1 MSGLEAPLLLGVDS
15 LPKSTLLEA
24 SNSERGEKKKK
35 KQLYIVFERKFEEKP
50 FLKFKMFFNS

>member
-35 KQLYIVFERKFEEKP
+35 QLYIVFERKFEEKP

>member
-24 SNSERGEKKKK
+24 SNSEQGKKKK